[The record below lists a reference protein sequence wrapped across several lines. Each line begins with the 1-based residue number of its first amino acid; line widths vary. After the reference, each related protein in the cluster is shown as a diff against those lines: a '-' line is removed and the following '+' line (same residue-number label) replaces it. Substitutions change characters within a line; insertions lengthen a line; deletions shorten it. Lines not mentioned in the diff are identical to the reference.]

1 MTKRQVLL
9 QLRDGTENE
18 LRDLTTSEY
27 ESFDQAAN
35 DWSEPDALLLAH
47 RRMNPSAVVTP
58 LDLALVKRALN
69 RLCH

>member
-47 RRMNPSAVVTP
+47 RRTNPSAVVTP